1 MHSSTSSSDRPVVHM
16 PWWRVHLVALCAFLA
31 VAIAMEVQLARMGF
45 VSNVQDSQ
53 ERWEKERLRASR
65 LGQKALILVGAS
77 RIQLG
82 VDLEVLRKETGLEP
96 VQLAIDGSAF
106 MPILAGLAADPAIR
120 GTIIIDYYDHAVGV
134 YGGTAETYQRGFENH
149 GAGKREFSPYM
160 ESEKFLTEWI
170 KEHVLSY
177 ADGANPF
184 NSLFTRIL
192 NDDGARLVLT
202 TLPDRSRLGDYS
214 RVRMPDYYYRRVA
227 RTLGLDAKTFA
238 SSTESSLKKMV
249 ESQASENNA
258 EFVLKTQALK
268 QLVSRIES
276 RGGKVLFLA
285 MPSSG
290 MVREIE
296 ERRYPRE
303 KFWDPFVKEMRVPAV
318 RSVDDPLLKE
328 FSCPDGSHLDFKDRA
343 KFTMAMTHALGLN
356 RQMKFIPSRNL

>member
-1 MHSSTSSSDRPVVHM
+1 M
-16 PWWRVHLVALCAFLA
+16 PWRRIHAVALCALMTVA
-31 VAIAMEVQLARMGF
+31 VAMEVQLGRMGF
-45 VSNVQDSQ
+45 VSAVQDSQ

-65 LGQKALILVGAS
+65 LGNKALILVGAS

-82 VDLEVLRKETGLEP
+82 VDLDILRKETGLEP

-106 MPILAGLAADPAIR
+106 TPVLAGLAADPAIR
-120 GTIIIDYYDHAVGV
+120 GTIIVDYYDHAVGV
-134 YGGTAETYQRGFENH
+134 RGGTAETYQRDFESH
-149 GAGKREFSPYM
+149 GAGKTALSPYL

-170 KEHVLSY
+170 REHLLSY

-184 NSLFTRIL
+184 NSLFIRIL

-227 RTLGLDAKTFA
+227 RTLGLDEKTFA
-238 SSTESSLKKMV
+238 SSTESSLKKLV
-249 ESQASENNA
+249 ESQTSENNA
-258 EFVLKTQALK
+258 EFVRNTRILK

-276 RGGKVLFLA
+276 RGGKVSFLA
-285 MPSSG
+285 MPSGG

-303 KFWDPFVKEMRVPAV
+303 KFWDPFVKEMGAPAV
-318 RSVDDPLLKE
+318 RSVDHPLLKE
-328 FSCPDGSHLDFKDRA
+328 FTCPDGSHLDFRDRA
-343 KFTMAMTHALGLN
+343 EFTMAMTHALGLN
-356 RQMKFIPSRNL
+356 RRTKSVQGANL